1 MKLALVALVLL
12 LSPALGA
19 WNDWSHLVVA
29 DSTPA
34 LSPRGVRVT
43 YLGTN
48 GYLLEA
54 RGTTLLIDPYFT
66 RAALGTIALNLPLRR
81 SPERIAWAMQRLPA
95 RIDGILVTHGH
106 FDHLLDAPEIA
117 RRTGAKLYA
126 SPTSIALAKA
136 AGLPAAQCVE
146 MEAGEDQPLARATI
160 TALRA
165 SHDKLFGCCVPWPGE
180 LDEPPARPPGH
191 ASHWKLGEPLA
202 FLIELN
208 GRRIYVDS
216 GGTRAVPPPALKR
229 RVDLAIL
236 GVALPDS
243 RARLPEALRRLRPR
257 TFLPS
262 HQDDFFRPLDRGFAF
277 GSMSKIEDV
286 IASAQQFPATK
297 LILLDYF
304 RAWTLP

>member
-1 MKLALVALVLL
+1 MKLALVAFVLL

-19 WNDWSHLVVA
+19 WKDWSHLVVA
-29 DSTPA
+29 DSSPA
-34 LSPRGVRVT
+34 RSSTGVRVT

-54 RGTTLLIDPYFT
+54 PGTALLIDPYFT

-81 SPERIAWAMQRLPA
+81 SPERIAWALQRLPA

-106 FDHLLDAPEIA
+106 FDHLLDVPEIA
-117 RRTGAKLYA
+117 RRTGAKLFA
-126 SPTSIALAKA
+126 SPTSIALAQA
-136 AGLPAAQCVE
+136 ARLSTAQC
-146 MEAGEDQPLARATI
+146 EAMDEGETQFIGRAKI
-160 TALRA
+160 TAIRA

-180 LDEPPARPPGH
+180 LTEPPERAPGY

-202 FLIELN
+202 FLVEMN
-208 GRRIYVDS
+208 GRRIYIDS
-216 GGTRAVPPPALKR
+216 GGTRAVPPPMLKR

-243 RARLPEALRRLRPR
+243 RTRLPEALRRLRPR
-257 TFLPS
+257 HFLPS

-277 GSMSKIEDV
+277 GSMSKFADV
-286 IASAQQFPATK
+286 VASAQQFPTTK